1 LSSDLAWFFSL
12 LIPSS
17 SNQIQQPFPF
27 AFSLFLLALFT
38 SPSEVDWRRR
48 NVPEAEVLF
57 LSSLVLSPS
66 SAQAAAKDLWS
77 VGLSPQAEA
86 EV

>member
-1 LSSDLAWFFSL
+1 MWRDSSSL

-17 SNQIQQPFPF
+17 SDQISIAFPF
-27 AFSLFLLALFT
+27 CFSLFLLALFT

-48 NVPEAEVLF
+48 NVREAEVFF

-77 VGLSPQAEA
+77 VGLSPQAET